1 MSISRRH
8 DVFMLAESG
17 LLPKLQGRL
26 TKQNGEPY
34 VIYSDPAYP
43 VRRDILAPF
52 RGARLAP
59 DEERFA
65 KDMSTVRTS
74 AE

>member
-1 MSISRRH
+1 
-8 DVFMLAESG
+8 MLAESG

-26 TKQNGEPY
+26 TKPNGKPY
-34 VIYSDPAYP
+34 VIHSDPAYP

-59 DEERFA
+59 GDFFDLDPPTLE
-65 KDMSTVRTS
+65 TYLNNQ
-74 AE
+74 